1 METKFVDEIMKFK
14 ESCSEHLLRKFIAN
28 QLRMYY
34 LERRLEEINE
44 KYEQSE
50 MAQKLNE
57 NEQTR

>member
-14 ESCSEHLLRKFIAN
+14 ESCSERLLRKFIAN

-34 LERRLEEINE
+34 LERSIEEMN
-44 KYEQSE
+44 YNFEQSE